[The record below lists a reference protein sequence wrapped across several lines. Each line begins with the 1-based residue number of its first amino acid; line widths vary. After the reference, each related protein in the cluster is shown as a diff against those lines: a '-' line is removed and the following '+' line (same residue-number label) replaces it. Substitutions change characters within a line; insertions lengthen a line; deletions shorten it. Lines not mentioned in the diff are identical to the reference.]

1 MHFRNMSPIEVPQC
15 FIIKLT
21 NIILCLRFSRICKC
35 RTASNQW
42 RSGVKNAIPALHRL
56 LKALSMTLVMQIW
69 YMQCYSLERLF
80 FFFFLPKYCLQKKL
94 RSSESKCAHI
104 CTCIMCIHTHRYTHT
119 QAQAHSHI
127 HQRKSFQKD
136 TYTSAWY
143 TLIVSVLIE

>member
-104 CTCIMCIHTHRYTHT
+104 CTDDFVLEVKLLEHRM
-119 QAQAHSHI
+119 
-127 HQRKSFQKD
+127 
-136 TYTSAWY
+136 WLLGEY
-143 TLIVSVLIE
+143 TLGKTGVFIPPFLKFIFFL